1 MDSADPMRI
10 RFEIEQLLLDYWWE
24 VDLRWGERAHEFFTE
39 DGVFRNSVG
48 RARIG
53 RDSIQ
58 EFYSGRHARGPR
70 VVRHVVSN
78 LRVEPPAEDGTVT
91 SRWILQIFASDGAP
105 PLPSEPAILLADVT
119 DVCRRDAQGRWRY
132 ASRQIDGLFTGS
144 KPTTT

>member
-1 MDSADPMRI
+1 MDAADPLRI
-10 RFEIEQLLLDYWWE
+10 RLEIEALLLDYWHE
-24 VDLRWGERAHEFFTE
+24 VDSNWGRNAHEYFVE

-48 RARIG
+48 RARVG
-53 RDSIQ
+53 RAEIHD
-58 EFYSGRHARGPR
+58 FYNGREARGPR

-78 LRVEPPAEDGTVT
+78 LRVQPAQGDEVT
-91 SRWILQIFASDGAP
+91 SHWILQIFAADGAP

-132 ASRQIDGLFTGS
+132 VSRRIDGLFKGE